1 MTGREPVVACFP
13 GYTDTAVIAV
23 TLHGHNCMSYGPGNL
38 ELAHKPDEWVSV
50 DDILR
55 CEAVFR
61 LLMQAE
67 SYE

>member
-1 MTGREPVVACFP
+1 
-13 GYTDTAVIAV
+13 
-23 TLHGHNCMSYGPGNL
+23 MSYGPGNL
-38 ELAHKPDEWVSV
+38 DLAHKPDEWVSV